1 MQSKHP
7 DDIEKNRKLLAP
19 NDVALCLITLLD
31 RNNEEL
37 AKAVEA
43 LDRDLVLK
51 ILREALYLR
60 IFAVDYGTSAALGR
74 GQLRVAVLD
83 AFLAFFQQAEA
94 DGAFEAGSYRNYCER
109 VSTYCVAMPPGNAGD
124 VLLEIGRRFCTSCGI
139 ANNLRFAW
147 LAAMQFGGVQ
157 KAAREFIESYKIEA
171 S

>member
-43 LDRDLVLK
+43 LDRDLALK

-60 IFAVDYGTSAALGR
+60 IFELIMEQALPWG
-74 GQLRVAVLD
+74 
-83 AFLAFFQQAEA
+83 
-94 DGAFEAGSYRNYCER
+94 GANS
-109 VSTYCVAMPPGNAGD
+109 VWQSLTH
-124 VLLEIGRRFCTSCGI
+124 S
-139 ANNLRFAW
+139 
-147 LAAMQFGGVQ
+147 
-157 KAAREFIESYKIEA
+157 
-171 S
+171 